1 MSEEEYAKRGESVR
15 AFKEKMKLGRFA
27 EKDPEEVK
35 RREKEEEE
43 LAQSIS
49 IGSRCE
55 VSIPK
60 ATAKRGVVMFVGKTQ
75 FKEGYWVGVKY
86 DEPLGKNNGSVD
98 GQKYFEC
105 APKYGAFVRPS
116 NVKVGNFPEDTICLL
131 YTSPSPR
138 DRTRSRM
145 PSSA

>member
-1 MSEEEYAKRGESVR
+1 MHFCVIKESVR

-27 EKDPEEVK
+27 EKDPEEDK

-60 ATAKRGVVMFVGKTQ
+60 ATAKRGVVMFVGTCQ
-75 FKEGYWVGVKY
+75 QCY
-86 DEPLGKNNGSVD
+86 DN
-98 GQKYFEC
+98 
-105 APKYGAFVRPS
+105 
-116 NVKVGNFPEDTICLL
+116 TIVIITYKL
-131 YTSPSPR
+131 YIYIYIYI
-138 DRTRSRM
+138 M
-145 PSSA
+145 